1 MALLNSDEQRQKG
14 REIAGQLFGGAQRP
28 AAAPDAPAPIN
39 PDFQAMLREW
49 MFGGVWSRPGLDIQ
63 QRSMV
68 ALAVLAAQGLE
79 PHLHTNIMAARR
91 LGLSEEQIEEILIQV
106 GMYAGLPRSVT
117 ALRIA
122 REAFAQFTAAS
133 APASA
138 AQS

>member
-1 MALLNSDEQRQKG
+1 MALLNSEEQRQKG
-14 REIAGQLFGGAQRP
+14 KEISAQLFGGGQRP
-28 AAAPDAPAPIN
+28 AATPNAPGPIN
-39 PDFQAMLREW
+39 SDFQAMLTEW
-49 MFGGVWSRPGLDIQ
+49 MFGGVWSRPGLDMQ

-79 PHLHTNIMAARR
+79 PHLHTNIMSARR

-117 ALRIA
+117 SLRIA
-122 REAFAQFTAAS
+122 RAAFDQFTAAS
-133 APASA
+133 GPAGV